1 MRYKGIFID
10 ADETLFDFQAG
21 ERVAAGR
28 VLEFL
33 KIRESGAL
41 EAYSEINAALWRDLE
56 KGLTTQAQLKVRRFE
71 LLMERYG
78 AGGDPAA
85 AAEYYVEALSEQSML
100 LPGALEAVERI
111 AEVLPV
117 SIVTNGISKV
127 QRGRMGRSPLRHLI
141 KDFVVSEEIGFAKPD
156 PRVLEIALR
165 DTDPW
170 GYEAAIDRLG
180 DDTQLRQVLERRWAD
195 AGVVRHI
202 ASKARDER
210 TLVLILGRSS
220 DQELVARLAV
230 ADPDPDVRTA
240 ATKRLVELK

>member
-165 DTDPW
+165 
-170 GYEAAIDRLG
+170 GLG
-180 DDTQLRQVLERRWAD
+180 VAPRDALMAGDGMAD
-195 AGVVRHI
+195 MRCAQNAGVDGCWVNPNGKKLPEDLKPLYEIWDISLLPDI
-202 ASKARDER
+202 A
-210 TLVLILGRSS
+210 L
-220 DQELVARLAV
+220 Q
-230 ADPDPDVRTA
+230 
-240 ATKRLVELK
+240 